1 MAAITFHINNFES
14 AAFDLDPTL
23 IHHGEGSGLGFF
35 GNGFGISVP
44 VLQYQ
49 DQTWVTNSD
58 GTDESIR
65 ASNTK
70 YASVSGLSWNGGG
83 AIGTSGSPNY
93 YAPLRISFTH
103 SSAVSVR
110 NCKLRIFDRDNIDN
124 HATEVTTQV
133 YELRHPHPEPGS
145 DTPGAGGRPYD
156 YGHLTFRGDTTATED
171 HSWAEFSAPDDMIDM
186 SLTPSPGL
194 SGLNVSVADTGRM
207 PSQAADGKY
216 NWLTYD
222 GTAHTSTKHDWYI
235 GLSASPQS
243 IGSKTAYGLYM
254 TLEYL

>member
-44 VLQYQ
+44 VEQYQ
-49 DQTWVTNSD
+49 DQTWITNSD

-70 YASVSGLSWNGGG
+70 YTSVSGMSWNGGG
-83 AIGTSGSPNY
+83 AIGTSGAPNY

-103 SSAVSVR
+103 SAAVSVR
-110 NCKLRIFDRDNIDN
+110 NCKLRIFDRDNIEN

-133 YELRHPHPEPGS
+133 YELRHPHP
-145 DTPGAGGRPYD
+145 TPNAGAGYS
-156 YGHLTFRGDTTATED
+156 HLTFRGDTAATEN
-171 HSWAEFSAPDDMIDM
+171 HSWTEFDPEDDMIDM

-194 SGLNVSVADTGRM
+194 SGLNVSVADTGRV
-207 PSQAADGKY
+207 PSLHDGNY

-222 GTAHTSTKHDWYI
+222 GTAHSSTNHDWYI
-235 GLSASPQS
+235 GLSASPES